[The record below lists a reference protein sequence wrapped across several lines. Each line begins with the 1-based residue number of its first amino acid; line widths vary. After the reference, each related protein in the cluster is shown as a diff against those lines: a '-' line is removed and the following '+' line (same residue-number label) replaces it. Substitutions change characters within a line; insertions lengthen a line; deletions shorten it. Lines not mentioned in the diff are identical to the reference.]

1 MIATRLKGY
10 VLTVFSGLVL
20 LGGFLL
26 LALQWGNEGN
36 FSLYGKSLPSCNTG
50 VVMLG
55 SMAGGLLL
63 PWLVKTL
70 VRGVSAIRKARKSA
84 KIEQSQG

>member
-36 FSLYGKSLPSCNTG
+36 FSLYGKIRKTNTG

-55 SMAGGLLL
+55 SMVGGLLL

-70 VRGVSAIRKARKSA
+70 ARGVSAIRKARKSA

>member
-10 VLTVFSGLVL
+10 VLTVFSGSVL

-26 LALQWGNEGN
+26 LVLQWGNEGN
-36 FSLYGKSLPSCNTG
+36 FSLYGKNLPNTNTG

-55 SMAGGLLL
+55 SMVGG
-63 PWLVKTL
+63 PPV
-70 VRGVSAIRKARKSA
+70 
-84 KIEQSQG
+84 